1 MNKFMQTFLDQV
13 AERVTAL
20 IARLIASH
28 IEVKCAEH
36 QAEVQ
41 CRVDEL
47 AAHYE
52 ESGQIEIASHLRNLR
67 QKLATDSIV
76 PSGEALLNQIQ
87 NQNQTS
93 VAGPDGNLS
102 AEHSG
107 QAIRQRRSTSKRIL
121 SLIDEP
127 NHNPDTLADSARAS
141 QS

>member
-20 IARLIASH
+20 IARLVASH

-47 AAHYE
+47 AARYE
-52 ESGQIEIASHLRNLR
+52 EVGQTEVAARLRNLG

-76 PSGEALLNQIQ
+76 PSGEALLNQV
-87 NQNQTS
+87 QNQTPVVGLS
-93 VAGPDGNLS
+93 GTPSSEQSGPTL
-102 AEHSG
+102 
-107 QAIRQRRSTSKRIL
+107 RPRRSVSKRVL
-121 SLIDEP
+121 SFTDDP
-127 NHNPDTLADSARAS
+127 APNPDTLAEGVRAP

>member
-1 MNKFMQTFLDQV
+1 MQTFLDQV

-20 IARLIASH
+20 IARLVASH

-47 AAHYE
+47 AARYE
-52 ESGQIEIASHLRNLR
+52 EVGQTEVAARLRNLG

-87 NQNQTS
+87 NQTPVVGTS
-93 VAGPDGNLS
+93 GTSATEPSGPTL
-102 AEHSG
+102 
-107 QAIRQRRSTSKRIL
+107 RPRRSTTKRIV
-121 SLIDEP
+121 SLVDEP
-127 NHNPDTLADSARAS
+127 GQNPDMDISTDSVRAS
-141 QS
+141 QA

>member
-20 IARLIASH
+20 IARLVASH

-47 AAHYE
+47 ATRYE
-52 ESGQIEIASHLRNLR
+52 EVGQTEVAARLRNLC

-76 PSGEALLNQIQ
+76 PSGEALLIQI
-87 NQNQTS
+87 QNQTS
-93 VAGPDGNLS
+93 VGGLSGTPATEQSGPAL
-102 AEHSG
+102 
-107 QAIRQRRSTSKRIL
+107 RPRRTVSKRVL
-121 SLIDEP
+121 SLADEP
-127 NHNPDTLADSARAS
+127 TNAKDTLSENAEAT
-141 QS
+141 QP